1 MNVNAPDQR
10 AQQQQLQAALENA
23 LDVNCDEC
31 DNDRFVPVFVVKKI
45 SALVSPSG
53 QEVIVPIQALKCD
66 SCNHINEVFLKP
78 QTP

>member
-1 MNVNAPDQR
+1 MLMPPINAPNNNNFR
-10 AQQQQLQAALENA
+10 PLWKNA